1 MAAPDHRTLGRH
13 RAILAPAWERLA
25 PELSDIDALLRRGEV
40 LQAGRHVTRRVKVV
54 PAGGEGEVDLVVK
67 SFGRQSLAKDIYDRV
82 FGTKAERTFAAATF
96 LQSHGIGT
104 IPPVACLEEWRG
116 PRLVSS
122 HFVSLHLG
130 PSICFTDRLS
140 EVWNAGGD
148 GSAFAPLLEQV
159 AAGIRRL
166 HDAGCAHGDLG
177 NQNVV
182 LLRGDGPDVFTGI
195 AFLDL
200 NRARFGRPLS
210 VRDRAEDLARI
221 HLPLGLYGDFFR
233 FYWDGEPPQGFSSA
247 YRRLRFL
254 FSLHGLTRPFRHP
267 LREMRYRRHPE
278 TAPAQAGYPSLVTAS
293 PSLPDGRYTDARG
306 REISREEAA
315 SLPPGTPVYRVN
327 AGLN

>member
-1 MAAPDHRTLGRH
+1 MTAASHRTLGRH
-13 RAILAPAWERLA
+13 RAILSPAGERLA
-25 PELSDIDALLRRGEV
+25 AELADIDALLRRGEV
-40 LQAGRHVTRRVKVV
+40 LQAGRHVTRRVKVT
-54 PAGGEGEVDLVVK
+54 PSGGGGVADLVIK
-67 SFGRQSLAKDIYDRV
+67 SFGRQSLAKDIYDRA
-82 FGTKAERTFAAATF
+82 FGTKAARTFAAASF

-140 EVWNAGGD
+140 EVWNASVD
-148 GSAFAPLLEQV
+148 GSGFAPLLGQV
-159 AAGIRRL
+159 ASAIRGL

-182 LLRGDGPDVFTGI
+182 LLRGDGPDEFKGV

-221 HLPLGLYGDFFR
+221 HLPLGLYEDFFR
-233 FYWDGEPPQGFSSA
+233 LYWGGEPPEGFMRA
-247 YRRLRFL
+247 YGRLRFL

-278 TAPAQAGYPSLVTAS
+278 TAPAQAGYPTLVKAS
-293 PSLPDGRYTDARG
+293 SSLPAGRYTDARG
-306 REISREEAA
+306 RAISSDQAA
-315 SLPPGTPVYRVN
+315 SLPPGTPVYRFPV
-327 AGLN
+327 